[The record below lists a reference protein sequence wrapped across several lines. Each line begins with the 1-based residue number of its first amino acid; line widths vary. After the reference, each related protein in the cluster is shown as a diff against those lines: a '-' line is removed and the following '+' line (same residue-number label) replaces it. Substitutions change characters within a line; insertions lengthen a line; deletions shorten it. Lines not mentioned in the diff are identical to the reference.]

1 MMEMDEL
8 IKLFGDYKI
17 TGVTVATLC
26 TCIAAIVF
34 LVKVYRKV
42 RDYLITTYKARE
54 AKDKMI
60 SDTFEEV
67 KKYQELRTG
76 DRQQSLEIQKDLAD
90 SIALLKQSNEELQ
103 RHLKELS
110 ERTKKYELAD
120 TRDKLLQSYRYYTSA
135 IKNPRGAWTELE
147 KEAFFELFG
156 SYEDSGGNGF
166 MHTTV
171 QPEMNK
177 LIVVLMNQS
186 EEISN
191 LMHSRC

>member
-1 MMEMDEL
+1 MDEL

-34 LVKVYRKV
+34 LVQVYRKV
-42 RDYLITTYKARE
+42 RDYLIATYKARE
-54 AKDKMI
+54 TKDKMI

-103 RHLKELS
+103 KQLQELS

-120 TRDKLLQSYRYYTSA
+120 TRDKLLQSYRYYVSA
-135 IKNPRGAWTELE
+135 IKNPKGAWTELE

-177 LIVVLMNQS
+177 LIVIPMTSS
-186 EEISN
+186 EEIAN

>member
-1 MMEMDEL
+1 MDEL

-177 LIVVLMNQS
+177 LIVVPMNQS

>member
-1 MMEMDEL
+1 MDEL

-34 LVKVYRKV
+34 LVQVYRKV
-42 RDYLITTYKARE
+42 RDYLIATYKARE

-103 RHLKELS
+103 KQLQELS

-120 TRDKLLQSYRYYTSA
+120 TRDKLLQSYRYYVSA
-135 IKNPRGAWTELE
+135 IKNPKGAWTELE

-177 LIVVLMNQS
+177 LIVIPMTSS
-186 EEISN
+186 EEIAN

>member
-1 MMEMDEL
+1 MDEL

-177 LIVVLMNQS
+177 LIVVPMNQS
-186 EEISN
+186 EGISN

>member
-1 MMEMDEL
+1 MDEL

-42 RDYLITTYKARE
+42 RDYLIATYKARE

-103 RHLKELS
+103 KQLQELS

-120 TRDKLLQSYRYYTSA
+120 TRDKLLQSYRYYVSA
-135 IKNPRGAWTELE
+135 IKNPKGAWTELE

-177 LIVVLMNQS
+177 LIVIPMTSS
-186 EEISN
+186 EEIAN

>member
-1 MMEMDEL
+1 MDEL
-8 IKLFGDYKI
+8 IELFGDYKI

-177 LIVVLMNQS
+177 LIVVPMNQS

>member
-1 MMEMDEL
+1 MDEL

-166 MHTTV
+166 IHTTV

-177 LIVVLMNQS
+177 LIVVPMNQS

>member
-1 MMEMDEL
+1 MDEL

-26 TCIAAIVF
+26 TCIAAIMF

-42 RDYLITTYKARE
+42 RDYLIATYKARE

-67 KKYQELRTG
+67 KKYQELRTS

-103 RHLKELS
+103 KQLKELS

-120 TRDKLLQSYRYYTSA
+120 TRDKLLQSYRYYVSA
-135 IKNPRGAWTELE
+135 IKNPKGAWTELE
-147 KEAFFELFG
+147 KEAFFELFR

-177 LIVVLMNQS
+177 LIVIPMNQS

>member
-1 MMEMDEL
+1 MDEL

-147 KEAFFELFG
+147 KEAFFELFE

-177 LIVVLMNQS
+177 LIVVPMNQS

>member
-1 MMEMDEL
+1 MDEL

-17 TGVTVATLC
+17 TGVTVAKLC

-42 RDYLITTYKARE
+42 RDYLIATYKARE

-76 DRQQSLEIQKDLAD
+76 DRQQSLEIQKAIAD

-103 RHLKELS
+103 KHLQELS

-120 TRDKLLQSYRYYTSA
+120 TRDKLLQSYRYYVSA
-135 IKNPRGAWTELE
+135 IKNPKGAWTELE

-177 LIVVLMNQS
+177 LIVIPMTSS
-186 EEISN
+186 EEIAN

>member
-1 MMEMDEL
+1 MDEL

-17 TGVTVATLC
+17 TGVTVATLF

-34 LVKVYRKV
+34 LVQVYRKV
-42 RDYLITTYKARE
+42 RDYLIATYKASE

-76 DRQQSLEIQKDLAD
+76 DRQQSLEIQKDIAD

-103 RHLKELS
+103 KQLQELS

-120 TRDKLLQSYRYYTSA
+120 TRDKLLQSYRYYVSA
-135 IKNPRGAWTELE
+135 IKNPKGAWTELE

-177 LIVVLMNQS
+177 LIVIPMTSS
-186 EEISN
+186 EEIAN

>member
-1 MMEMDEL
+1 MDEL

-147 KEAFFELFG
+147 KESFFELFG

-177 LIVVLMNQS
+177 LIVVPMNQS

>member
-1 MMEMDEL
+1 MDEL

-17 TGVTVATLC
+17 TGVTVATLF

-120 TRDKLLQSYRYYTSA
+120 TRDKLLQSYHYYVNA

-166 MHTTV
+166 IHTTV

-177 LIVVLMNQS
+177 LIVVPMNQS